1 MTLFRL
7 QCLRRPIPLWTGSR
21 SYPLIILAI
30 VLFFVYH
37 IVSMPVYTWGSATH
51 GLGYVVSHSVREV
64 TTPRPLGADIGTP
77 VSFQTGRSFTV
88 TLTEDGILYRWGV
101 PFGLLPSRVSLDFLV
116 KKFSACTRTGDTIL
130 VEEGSGLVHTLI
142 GDTCRPFVHH
152 GKLVF
157 ARDAVAVARDHWI
170 IIEQES
176 GDIVEIGQGRM
187 LSPSSTLLL
196 RDSDTLFSC
205 DSNIFAAEH
214 RETGHVRFWSR
225 SMDPMKVS
233 VKRKRTLTSSEW
245 NSVECEFLLSRMN
258 SFCIVGD
265 DGFCTSNGM
274 LIRFSLFRG
283 SASVLFGCTVPCIQR
298 GEEIEISSVSA
309 CNSGIYILTRGG
321 DCFFLKAVQDEIY
334 LDFEPF
340 LSQAEWIVSSK
351 HHTVASVKV
360 FLYVMGERTTSL
372 QQACACAI
380 MKSMVTIENVVDLVK
395 VLVERP
401 VIDCPYLVDY
411 ALSFLQMNR
420 ALVTSVNTVKMRK
433 LGKFEALKIVFDEH
447 EKTGERFSTLLAR
460 VRHVEERIHE
470 LRDSSSS
477 NSESEEE
484 EELLSLS
491 SDEGPAL
498 TTSEVKSVE
507 RTPILTPVIALLA
520 KESNEEQM
528 RSFDIDD
535 FIPLA
540 DSENFPKPG
549 MSFRTKRV
557 KKWTKKSL
565 GNTPP
570 QAPWLSPTLV
580 PSSPPLDSVMA
591 EEESVSGRSGKAHVS
606 RWFRAESS
614 RSASVKE
621 LMLQEQEEREAR
633 EAIRLVEEYERALA
647 AHHRAQE
654 RDTGKRRYNRSS
666 LHSKRGGKY

>member
-1 MTLFRL
+1 
-7 QCLRRPIPLWTGSR
+7 
-21 SYPLIILAI
+21 
-30 VLFFVYH
+30 
-37 IVSMPVYTWGSATH
+37 
-51 GLGYVVSHSVREV
+51 
-64 TTPRPLGADIGTP
+64 
-77 VSFQTGRSFTV
+77 
-88 TLTEDGILYRWGV
+88 
-101 PFGLLPSRVSLDFLV
+101 
-116 KKFSACTRTGDTIL
+116 
-130 VEEGSGLVHTLI
+130 
-142 GDTCRPFVHH
+142 
-152 GKLVF
+152 
-157 ARDAVAVARDHWI
+157 
-170 IIEQES
+170 
-176 GDIVEIGQGRM
+176 
-187 LSPSSTLLL
+187 
-196 RDSDTLFSC
+196 
-205 DSNIFAAEH
+205 
-214 RETGHVRFWSR
+214 
-225 SMDPMKVS
+225 
-233 VKRKRTLTSSEW
+233 
-245 NSVECEFLLSRMN
+245 
-258 SFCIVGD
+258 
-265 DGFCTSNGM
+265 
-274 LIRFSLFRG
+274 
-283 SASVLFGCTVPCIQR
+283 
-298 GEEIEISSVSA
+298 
-309 CNSGIYILTRGG
+309 
-321 DCFFLKAVQDEIY
+321 
-334 LDFEPF
+334 
-340 LSQAEWIVSSK
+340 
-351 HHTVASVKV
+351 
-360 FLYVMGERTTSL
+360 
-372 QQACACAI
+372 
-380 MKSMVTIENVVDLVK
+380 
-395 VLVERP
+395 
-401 VIDCPYLVDY
+401 
-411 ALSFLQMNR
+411 
-420 ALVTSVNTVKMRK
+420 MRK

-470 LRDSSSS
+470 LSDSSSS